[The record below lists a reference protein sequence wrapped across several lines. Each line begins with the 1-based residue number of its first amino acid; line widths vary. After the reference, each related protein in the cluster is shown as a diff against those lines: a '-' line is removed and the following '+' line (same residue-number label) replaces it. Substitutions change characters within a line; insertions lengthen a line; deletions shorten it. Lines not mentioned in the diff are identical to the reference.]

1 LPESKDPNLLS
12 KGIPFADAGIY
23 RLTEECALVQSV
35 DFFTPVVDDP
45 YLFGQIAVA
54 NALSDIYA
62 VGGKPLTA
70 LNLVSFPSCSLDNE
84 VLAAILLGGAEKV
97 AEAGAVIVGGHSIE
111 DAEPKYGIA
120 VTGLVDPRRMMST
133 VGCQPGDKL
142 VLTKPLGTGLLT
154 TALKRGLLS
163 EVDIADALAGM
174 ATLNDK
180 AAACM
185 MEVGVSASTDI
196 TGFGLIGHALE
207 MAEAS
212 DVCLVFEADA
222 LPAYP
227 RAMEMARKGTV
238 PGGSF
243 RNRNFYLPRV
253 DGADDLTPEVMNL
266 FADPQTSGGLLIA
279 VSPKKVNKLVNK
291 LEASGTGAFV
301 IGKVEDRP
309 AGRIRIG

>member
-1 LPESKDPNLLS
+1 MSQ
-12 KGIPFADAGIY
+12 GIPFADAGIY

-45 YLFGQIAVA
+45 YLFGQIAAA
-54 NALSDIYA
+54 NALSDVYA

-70 LNLVSFPSCSLDNE
+70 LNLVSFPSCMLDNE

-111 DAEPKYGIA
+111 DEEPKYGIA
-120 VTGLVDPRRMMST
+120 VTGIVNPHKMVST
-133 VGCQPGDKL
+133 VGCQSGDIL

-154 TALKRGLLS
+154 TALKREILS
-163 EVDIADALAGM
+163 ETDIDAAIKGM
-174 ATLNDK
+174 ASLNDK
-180 AAACM
+180 AATAM
-185 MEVGVSASTDI
+185 MEVGVSASTDV
-196 TGFGLIGHALE
+196 TGFALMGHALE

-212 DVCLVFEADA
+212 NVCLVFKAAA

-227 RAMEMARKGTV
+227 RAMEMAKKGTV

-243 RNRNFYLPRV
+243 RNRTFYLPRV
-253 DGADDLTPEVMNL
+253 DGADDLAPEIMNL

-279 VSPKKVNKLVNK
+279 VSSGKVSKLVNK
-291 LEASGTGAFV
+291 LKASGTGAFV
-301 IGKVEDRP
+301 IGGVEKEP
-309 AGRIRIG
+309 GGRIRIG